1 MSSSGRALIV
11 DDDADIAEVL
21 ATLLQARGFVVDVVD
36 DGIHAI
42 EPACDYDVVLLD
54 LKMPVFDGE
63 RLADYWLATR
73 PELLEKVIVLSG
85 YSRFT
90 RGRQLPT
97 FATVTASVSCAPTKC
112 APNSSALVDS
122 TMSAAPETCSDIVTL
137 VSAPGAALLTS
148 GASAW

>member
-97 FATVTASVSCAPTKC
+97 FATVTKPFDIDLITKLIDDCASRSRQGRIPR
-112 APNSSALVDS
+112 
-122 TMSAAPETCSDIVTL
+122 
-137 VSAPGAALLTS
+137 
-148 GASAW
+148 